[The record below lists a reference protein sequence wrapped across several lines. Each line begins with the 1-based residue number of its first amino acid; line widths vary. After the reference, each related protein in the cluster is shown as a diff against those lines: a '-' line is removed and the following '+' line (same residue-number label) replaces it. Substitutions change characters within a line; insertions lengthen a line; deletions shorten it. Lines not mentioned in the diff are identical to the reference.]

1 MEISHERR
9 SAGHDE
15 NSMSLKTALTYG
27 LKELAKP
34 NLAYRLGLLWIIL
47 DPFVIALIYAFLIVV
62 VRGNYDGYSI
72 VVGVLTLQAMNRGIS
87 RNMTLNIASEP
98 FPMMHTPT
106 KSLVISRFST
116 DSTQA
121 LFVGLSGSIVII
133 LMANAPILLAL
144 HLPVICLSLSLIGTS
159 IGIIVSPISIIIKDI
174 QKIISYLL
182 LASLFILAV
191 LYEYDMTSGNHRAF
205 LSIIPHTFGVEWI
218 RCIISD
224 GTFPFSAVHVV
235 VVCTLWSIV
244 LCLGLIR
251 TEKNRWRLTSWT

>member
-9 SAGHDE
+9 SVESDE
-15 NSMSLKTALTYG
+15 TSLASKTALTYG

-34 NLAYRLGLLWIIL
+34 NLAYRLGLFWIIL

-72 VVGVLTLQAMNRGIS
+72 IIGVLTLQAMNRGIS

-106 KSLVISRFST
+106 KPLVISRFST
-116 DSTQA
+116 DLTQA
-121 LFVGLSGSIVII
+121 AFVGLSGSIVII
-133 LMANAPILLAL
+133 FMAKAPLLL
-144 HLPVICLSLSLIGTS
+144 VIYLPLICVFLSLIGTS
-159 IGIIVSPISIIIKDI
+159 LGIIISPISIIIKDI

-191 LYEYDMTSGNHRAF
+191 LYDYDMTSGNHRAF
-205 LSIIPHTFGVEWI
+205 LSLIPHTFGVEWI
-218 RCIISD
+218 RHIVS
-224 GTFPFSAVHVV
+224 GETFPFSVNHVAT
-235 VVCTLWSIV
+235 VCFCWAIL